1 MSVGTALRSLWSPPT
16 EAVPTRAAAGTAL
29 VEAVGITVERGGN
42 RILEGADLVARVGEV
57 VALVGLNGAG
67 KSTLLGATTGEV
79 AVRHG
84 SVRTFGAPLGEWS
97 EEQLARRRAVLPQHV
112 DVAFPFT
119 VEEVV
124 RLGRAP
130 WRGTTAE
137 DVDDLVVAEAMAA
150 CDITHL
156 AHRSVPSLS
165 GGERARTA
173 LARVLA
179 QDAQLLLLD
188 EPTAALD
195 IHHQELT
202 LRVVADQARAGA
214 AAVVVLHDLGLA
226 AAHADRI
233 VVLAEGRVVAD
244 GPPDD
249 VLDADLLSEVYRHP
263 IEVIPHPRTGQPLVV
278 PRR

>member
-1 MSVGTALRSLWSPPT
+1 MSVATALRSLWSAPT
-16 EAVPTRAAAGTAL
+16 EAVPTRAAAGAAL
-29 VEAVGITVERGGN
+29 VEAVGVTVERGGR
-42 RILEGADLVARVGEV
+42 RILEAADLVARVGEV
-57 VALVGLNGAG
+57 VALVGPNGAG
-67 KSTLLGATTGEV
+67 KSTLLGAVTGEIH
-79 AVRHG
+79 ADG
-84 SVRTFGAPLGEWS
+84 SIRTFGAPLGEWN

-130 WRGTTAE
+130 WRGTAAE
-137 DVDDLVVAEAMAA
+137 DLDEVVVAEAMAV
-150 CDITHL
+150 CDVTHL
-156 AHRSVPSLS
+156 AHRAVPSLS

-202 LRVVADQARAGA
+202 LRVVAEQARAGA

-244 GPPDD
+244 GPPAD

>member
-1 MSVGTALRSLWSPPT
+1 VSVGTALRSLWSPPT
-16 EAVPTRAAAGTAL
+16 EAVPTRAATGTAL
-29 VEAVGITVERGGN
+29 IEAVDVTVERSGR
-42 RILEGADLVARVGEV
+42 RILDGADLVARVGEV
-57 VALVGLNGAG
+57 VALVGPNGAG
-67 KSTLLGATTGEV
+67 KSTLLGAITGEV
-79 AVRHG
+79 AASG
-84 SVRTFGAPLGEWS
+84 SIRTFGAPLGEWN
-97 EEQLARRRAVLPQHV
+97 EEQLARRRAVLPQQV

-130 WRGTTAE
+130 WRGTAAE
-137 DVDDLVVAEAMAA
+137 DVDDAVVAEAMAA
-150 CDITHL
+150 CDVTHL
-156 AHRSVPSLS
+156 ARRAVPSLS

-202 LRVVADQARAGA
+202 LQVVVSAARAGA

-233 VVLAEGRVVAD
+233 VVLAGGRVVAE
-244 GPPDD
+244 GPPAD
-249 VLDADLLSEVYRHP
+249 VMDADLLSEVYRHP
-263 IEVIPHPRTGQPLVV
+263 IEVIPHPRTGTPLVL